1 MLCIERIY
9 TLYKDRILAFFI
21 TKRIQRD
28 KAEDLTQ
35 EVFLRYH
42 KAKYDAEENVAKALL
57 FRIAQNIFID
67 YLRSIKNN
75 LPQNEVVQNTSDTF
89 EDQELVDE
97 TVDIPRSLDAQREL
111 ASVIAILQLLPPKC
125 RDVFIDFRF
134 RNLSQAEIAKRR
146 NISLSMVEKHVVTA
160 LNRLKARKT

>member
-21 TKRIQRD
+21 AKRIQRD

-35 EVFLRYH
+35 DVFFRYY
-42 KAKYDAEENVAKALL
+42 KAKYDVEDNVAKALL

-67 YLRSIKNN
+67 YLRSIKNTN
-75 LPQNEVVQNTSDTF
+75 PQNEVEQNTTDTF
-89 EDQELVDE
+89 DNQELVDE
-97 TVDIPRSLDAQREL
+97 TVDVLRSIDAQREL
-111 ASVIAILQLLPPKC
+111 ASVIAILKILPPKC

-134 RNLSQAEIAKRR
+134 RNLSQSEIAKRR
-146 NISLSMVEKHVVTA
+146 KISLSMVEKHVATA
-160 LNRLKARKT
+160 LNRLKERKT